1 MCVLAKHESI
11 FQMKQ
16 TNWHVITGAPCA
28 GKTAVIRELERRGY
42 MVVHEVARA
51 YIDAELG
58 MGKDLAQI
66 KADLPGFEELILK
79 TKVGIEA
86 GLDPAAVVFL
96 DRAVPDSIAYYQQAG
111 LDPAG
116 PFKSSSVFRYRQ
128 IFLFERIRFKTDAV
142 RSEDDRIAAELDRL
156 LEAAYRKLG
165 YCPVRVPLM
174 PVGARVDFILKRV

>member
-1 MCVLAKHESI
+1 
-11 FQMKQ
+11 MKQ

-28 GKTAVIRELERRGY
+28 GKTAVIRELECRGY
-42 MVVHEVARA
+42 AVVHEAARA

-66 KADLPGFEELILK
+66 KADLPGFEGHILK

-111 LDPAG
+111 LDPAE
-116 PFKSSSVFRYRQ
+116 PFDCSRTFRYKE
-128 IFLFERIRFKTDAV
+128 IFIFERIGFKTDEV

-174 PVGARVDFILKRV
+174 PVGERVEFILKSV